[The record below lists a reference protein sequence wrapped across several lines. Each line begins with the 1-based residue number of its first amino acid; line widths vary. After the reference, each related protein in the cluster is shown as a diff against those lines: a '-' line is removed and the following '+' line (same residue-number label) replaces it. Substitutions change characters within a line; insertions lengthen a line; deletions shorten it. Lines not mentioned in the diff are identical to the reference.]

1 MMSELTQTL
10 VQVNNPTEIYTNDIR
25 SDAENVTRKCVNVTS
40 TLAYAPVDAEF
51 VIASVVLAVINMAVL
66 FGNSLVVAAVF
77 KTRKLRTVTNIFI
90 VNLACADLLLGIL
103 VLPFSATLE
112 VLDVWV
118 FGVIWCRV
126 WLAVDVWL
134 CTASIFNLCCIS
146 LDRYLAI
153 TRPMKYPALMSS
165 KRGKI
170 LVLLIWVI
178 SFIICFPPLIGW
190 NEDSPA
196 DEDVSPQGDD
206 DNSSSWYADFNVVGN
221 DSFYSNTQFT
231 IFQTVSNQLDPSCV
245 EEHFI
250 CELTNARGYRIY
262 ASLGSF
268 YLPMLV
274 LIFFYIQIYRAAA
287 KTISGYEKGVL
298 TSKANGTS
306 DKTSLNRAVTLRVH
320 RGGGASTSTF
330 TKPSVPQ
337 SLSSEM
343 AMTYCNEQTSL
354 KRESSFRGT
363 VPKTTVNSS
372 GTPPKFQKRFRSKS
386 NTLEVFDGH
395 AGTANN
401 GCAGLSYQRSC
412 TRDHRNRSADGK
424 GANSALGHRKNLTT
438 LQRQGR
444 NIKAHMKKF
453 HREKK
458 AAKTLAIIVGAFI
471 LCWMP
476 FFTIYVIDAFC
487 DRCIHPQV
495 FSVFFWLGYCNSAIN
510 PCVYALFSRDFRFAF
525 KKLLTW
531 KQLRRK
537 MTKSLSENI
546 SMHQMRSTHH
556 NSEDMSES

>member
-1 MMSELTQTL
+1 MMSELSQTV
-10 VQVNNPTEIYTNDIR
+10 VQVNSPTEVYANEL
-25 SDAENVTRKCVNVTS
+25 SSNAENVTSKCVNVTS
-40 TLAYAPVDAEF
+40 AVEYAPVDTEF
-51 VIASVVLAVINMAVL
+51 VIASVVLAAINMAVL

-90 VNLACADLLLGIL
+90 VNLACADLLLGIF

-190 NEDSPA
+190 NEDSG
-196 DEDVSPQGDD
+196 EDKDVLPQSD
-206 DNSSSWYADFNVVGN
+206 DNNSWYADFSVMVN

-231 IFQTVSNQLDPSCV
+231 IFQTVSTPMDTPCV
-245 EEHFI
+245 EEHFV
-250 CELTNARGYRIY
+250 CELTNARGYRVY
-262 ASLGSF
+262 AALGSF

-298 TSKANGTS
+298 TSKANGTN

-320 RGGGASTSTF
+320 RGGGTSASTYS
-330 TKPSVPQ
+330 KPSVSH

-343 AMTYCNEQTSL
+343 SMMYCNEQTSL
-354 KRESSFRGT
+354 RREPSFRGT
-363 VPKTTVNSS
+363 VAKPSASASN
-372 GTPPKFQKRFRSKS
+372 TPPRFQKRFRSTK
-386 NTLEVFDGH
+386 NTLEVHDGH
-395 AGTANN
+395 AGSANN
-401 GCAGLSYQRSC
+401 GCAGASYQRSSF
-412 TRDHRNRSADGK
+412 RDGK
-424 GANSALGHRKNLTT
+424 SRHSNEKGTNSAIGHRGNLTT
-438 LQRQGR
+438 LQKQGR

-487 DRCIHPQV
+487 DRCIHAQV

-531 KQLRRK
+531 KRLRRK